1 MSTEQIELCP
11 ASPPSAGRAAPP
23 VNRVLVVDDSVMGQR
38 IAGRIL
44 ERRADLQ
51 AVFASDGRQAL
62 AVIARD
68 PPDVVLT
75 DLNMPGLNGLEVV
88 EAIRR
93 KYARGPVILMTAHG
107 SEDIAIQALRAG
119 AANYVHKKDLIEEL
133 SETLD
138 KVLSVRAVDLRRKYV
153 MGCLDE
159 RESRFRIDN
168 DPALITP
175 LSNLLQEEL
184 DATGFCDDTTRMR
197 IGIALTEA
205 IANALYHGNLEVS
218 SDLRQEDERRF
229 YSLAEKRRTEHPYRD
244 RHIHVRTRLDREAVT
259 YVIRDEGPGFDVQA
273 VQWYE
278 DDDLSRIGGRGHM
291 LIRTFMDEVSHN
303 PAGNQITLVKRR
315 NSEQTASPA
324 P

>member
-1 MSTEQIELCP
+1 
-11 ASPPSAGRAAPP
+11 
-23 VNRVLVVDDSVMGQR
+23 
-38 IAGRIL
+38 
-44 ERRADLQ
+44 
-51 AVFASDGRQAL
+51 
-62 AVIARD
+62 
-68 PPDVVLT
+68 
-75 DLNMPGLNGLEVV
+75 MPGLNGLELV

-93 KYARGPVILMTAHG
+93 KHSRVPVILMTAHG

-133 SETLD
+133 NETLD
-138 KVLSVRAVDLRRKYV
+138 KVLSVRAVDLRRKHV

-159 RESRFRIDN
+159 RESRFRIEN

-218 SDLRQEDERRF
+218 SDLRQEDERLF
-229 YSLAEKRRTEHPYRD
+229 YSLADERRTEQPYRD

-273 VQWYE
+273 AHWYE
-278 DDDLSRIGGRGHM
+278 DADLSRIGGRGHM

-303 PAGNQITLVKRR
+303 PTGNQITLVKRR
-315 NSEQTASPA
+315 MSEQTASPA